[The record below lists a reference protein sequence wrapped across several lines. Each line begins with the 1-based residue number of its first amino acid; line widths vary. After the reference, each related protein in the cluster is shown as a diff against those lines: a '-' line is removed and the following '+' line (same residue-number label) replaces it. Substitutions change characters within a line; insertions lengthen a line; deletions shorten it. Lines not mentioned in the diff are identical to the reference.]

1 MSDIININLGSVN
14 SHIAPA
20 FPIASRLPLLE
31 TGQTKASSATDSVEI
46 SRLGGALSRIM
57 NDSSLRLARINAL
70 RAQIADG
77 TFETPERIN
86 GTVDRLLDVVA

>member
-1 MSDIININLGSVN
+1 MSEIINLGSVN
-14 SHIAPA
+14 FPIAPA
-20 FPIASRLPLLE
+20 YPAANRLALRE
-31 TGQTKASSATDSVEI
+31 TGQAETSSVTDSVEI
-46 SRLGGALSRIM
+46 SRLGRTMSRIM

-86 GTVDRLLDVVA
+86 GTVDRLLDVVG

>member
-1 MSDIININLGSVN
+1 MSEIINLGSVN

-20 FPIASRLPLLE
+20 YPAANRLALRE
-31 TGQTKASSATDSVEI
+31 AGQAESSSATDSVEI
-46 SRLGGALSRIM
+46 SRLGRTMSRIM

-86 GTVDRLLDVVA
+86 GTVDRLLDVVG

>member
-1 MSDIININLGSVN
+1 MSEIINLGNVN
-14 SHIAPA
+14 FHIAPA
-20 FPIASRLPLLE
+20 YPVTNRPALREVGQAE
-31 TGQTKASSATDSVEI
+31 TSGATDSVEI
-46 SRLGGALSRIM
+46 SRLGRTMSRIM

-86 GTVDRLLDVVA
+86 GTVDRLLDVLG